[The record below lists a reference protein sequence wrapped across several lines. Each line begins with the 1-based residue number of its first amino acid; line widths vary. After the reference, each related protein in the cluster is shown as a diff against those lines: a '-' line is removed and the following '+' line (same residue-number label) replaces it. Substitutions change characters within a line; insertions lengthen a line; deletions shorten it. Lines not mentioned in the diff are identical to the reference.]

1 MTEMVEQTTQDD
13 ARDALETAIDE
24 NPEEVARLM
33 ERLGLVNGVLDAVEV
48 GTSALDDRMVAELA
62 GTGETLAEAADG
74 LATKETVEL
83 SESVGANGAE
93 LTEALETLVRLQKS
107 GTLDELAA
115 LADLL
120 PLASGALDDEMIST
134 LVDAG
139 SSLGEVA
146 DTASDPDTVR
156 GMETVLQAVG
166 DASDAESPPE
176 RVGVVGLLRATRDPE
191 VQAGLGFVLAIAK
204 ALGRETRREPARK

>member
-1 MTEMVEQTTQDD
+1 MAEQTTQDD
-13 ARDALETAIDE
+13 ARDALESAIEE

-62 GTGETLAEAADG
+62 GTGGTLAEAADG

>member
-1 MTEMVEQTTQDD
+1 MVEQTTQDD
-13 ARDALETAIDE
+13 ARDALESAIEE

-83 SESVGANGAE
+83 TESVGANGAE

-204 ALGRETRREPARK
+204 ALGRETWREPARK

>member
-1 MTEMVEQTTQDD
+1 MVEQTTQDD

>member
-1 MTEMVEQTTQDD
+1 MAEQTTQDD
-13 ARDALETAIDE
+13 ARDALESAIEE
-24 NPEEVARLM
+24 NPEEIARLM

-62 GTGETLAEAADG
+62 GTGGTLAEAADG

-191 VQAGLGFVLAIAK
+191 VQAGLGFVLALAK